1 MVYSCESW
9 LKIIFVLAV
18 VYLLGLVTPI
28 YLPIIVAVILSF
40 ILNPLVN
47 YLCLIRIWP
56 KIGYLPRG
64 VAVLL
69 AFFLTGIIL
78 IGIIIFIFLPFINE
92 FEKFVVNFPLLLLK
106 IQNITKAI
114 EERVNTVAI
123 PVQIQNITDQALS
136 SAAAFS
142 VDLARRMLNATFGFA
157 SKIIELVVVPVLT
170 YYFLKDWRRLKEG
183 VIAFFSGETKI
194 KVSTLIDEMAQVVS
208 AYIRGQALV
217 SIVIGLLVFS
227 GMYLLG
233 VDYPLVLGLL
243 ATLTETI
250 PIIGPIVGSVPA
262 IMLAYFSSPALALKV
277 MAFYLV
283 VHQLENHIIVPNI
296 MGRTIDLHPIVVI
309 ISLLI
314 GAQLMGIMGMILAV
328 PVAAL
333 LRVLIKYFFL
343 QT

>member
-1 MVYSCESW
+1 
-9 LKIIFVLAV
+9 
-18 VYLLGLVTPI
+18 
-28 YLPIIVAVILSF
+28 
-40 ILNPLVN
+40 
-47 YLCLIRIWP
+47 
-56 KIGYLPRG
+56 
-64 VAVLL
+64 
-69 AFFLTGIIL
+69 L

-92 FEKFVVNFPLLLLK
+92 FEKFVVNFPSLLLK

-114 EERVNTVAI
+114 EERANTVAI
-123 PVQIQNITDQALS
+123 PGQIQNITEQALA

-183 VIAFFSGETKI
+183 VIAFFSGETKN
-194 KVSTLIDEMAQVVS
+194 KVSTLIDEMARVVS

-262 IMLAYFSSPALALKV
+262 IMLAYLSSTALAIKV